1 MKKEIGIQ
9 NFTAL
14 KRSAMSEFVNP
25 YNFVRTQHLGHEKK
39 ESPIT
44 HERFNGIT
52 GRITCALKSLTRIFI
67 PYNQDYAENVLNLR
81 TKHRYRQRSGNMQ
94 EHTFKYQ
101 LCGLDNKPIIPGSS
115 LKGVIRSVA
124 EAVSNGCGF
133 PENNHCSKLA
143 SLCICCRLYGISAER
158 ENNFLGKVSIHDAT
172 TNEDDALE
180 THNKGVILDSMGTP
194 KDNKHTP
201 FYEKN
206 GKKRGRKFYYH
217 QKKEKRVLDALGN
230 QYPKTVLKSW
240 IKVGSNFTFTVDFN
254 NLSGEELGLLLYALE
269 LEEIK
274 EGNEK
279 VGMFHK
285 IGMAKPLGF
294 GSCEISINELEIIK
308 NPKTRYENFGDNFI
322 DYKDQI
328 RSLKKGFF
336 QEYYQVSWQQKNSLP
351 NIYDLQKIMSFN
363 AYQNDN
369 IHYPSYDW
377 FQDAKNASTLL
388 PTIDEVYN
396 NMNML
401 VE

>member
-1 MKKEIGIQ
+1 MKREIGIL
-9 NFTAL
+9 NFIDL

-25 YNFVRTQHLGHEKK
+25 YNFVRTQQLAHERK

-44 HERFNGIT
+44 HERFSGIT

-115 LKGVIRSVA
+115 LKGVIRAVA

-133 PENNHCSKLA
+133 PENKRCGNLV
-143 SLCICCRLYGISAER
+143 SLCICCRLFGMSTDGD
-158 ENNFLGKVSIHDAT
+158 NNFLGKISINDAT

-180 THNKGVILDSMGTP
+180 THNKGVILDPMGTP
-194 KDNKHTP
+194 DNKHTP

-206 GKKRGRKFYYH
+206 GRKRGRKFYYH
-217 QKKEKRVLDALGN
+217 QTEEQVISNIRPIQSDRVFDALGN

-240 IKVGSNFTFTVDFN
+240 IKSGSNFTFTVDFN
-254 NLSGEELGLLLYALE
+254 NLSKEELGLLLYCLE

-294 GSCEISINELEIIK
+294 GSCEICIKDLDIIE
-308 NPKTRYENFGDNFI
+308 NPKERYENFGDHLIN
-322 DYKDQI
+322 YKDHI
-328 RSLKKGFF
+328 KSLKESFF
-336 QEYYQVSWQQKNSLP
+336 KEYYKKNWQQK
-351 NIYDLQKIMSFN
+351 
-363 AYQNDN
+363 
-369 IHYPSYDW
+369 
-377 FQDAKNASTLL
+377 
-388 PTIDEVYN
+388 EVY
-396 NMNML
+396 M
-401 VE
+401 VGT